1 MTEPSNGPLRLG
13 LFILRLTTGL
23 FFLIWSID
31 KIVDPAHAQRVFE
44 KFYLMEIVPSISI
57 GLGVAQT
64 LVVLAFLAGLWRA
77 WTTGALLAMHTVSVA
92 STWARLIDP
101 YAAGNILF
109 WTAVPVWGGLLLL
122 WLCREQDTLFTV
134 GGGRRYGRD
143 TS

>member
-1 MTEPSNGPLRLG
+1 MTEASNDQLRLG

-23 FFLIWSID
+23 FFLVWSID

-44 KFYLMEIVPSISI
+44 TFYFMEIGPSISI

-64 LVVLAFLAGLWRA
+64 LVVLAFLAGLWRT

-101 YAAGNILF
+101 YAGGNMLF
-109 WTAVPVWGGLLLL
+109 WAAVPVWGGLLLL

-134 GGGRRYGRD
+134 GGGRRND
-143 TS
+143 